1 MKKKILSR
9 RKVSLRKDNKN
20 PKQWHLLKK
29 FTMKPKKVTRVT
41 ELFKDRVFV
50 CLYHRIQANP

>member
-9 RKVSLRKDNKN
+9 RKVSRMKDLSN
-20 PKQWHLLKK
+20 PKQWHLWKR

-41 ELFKDRVFV
+41 ELFKDKVFV